1 MMTRSQTNAYKV
13 ASAEA
18 YKVASAEAYKVASAE
33 AYNNAS
39 CEASPVGV
47 RISPRF
53 SEPVL
58 RRSARLNAQNG
69 GSHSN
74 PQKKDS
80 HRSVPV
86 HLVSSVCGKQLEPRR
101 SNRLNPQNKFV
112 EPSVKMTI
120 EEQEDDGVFIR
131 RSSRLVSQPKCY
143 VDPDDYFDLDNDS
156 DDEDYNPKYD
166 MAVDLDD
173 DVYVSSDKR
182 VRPRSIPFDVD
193 EDIKFD
199 FDEASRAW
207 RQNKRS
213 IGNGMFAYRT
223 RSCSK

>member
-1 MMTRSQTNAYKV
+1 MMTRSQTNNN
-13 ASAEA
+13 
-18 YKVASAEAYKVASAE
+18 

-39 CEASPVGV
+39 VEASPVGV
-47 RISPRF
+47 RRSSRF

-58 RRSARLNAQNG
+58 RRSNRLN
-69 GSHSN
+69 
-74 PQKKDS
+74 PQQEDS
-80 HRSVPV
+80 HLSVPV
-86 HLVSSVCGKQLEPRR
+86 HLVSSVCEKKLEPRR
-101 SNRLNPQNKFV
+101 SNRLNPV
-112 EPSVKMTI
+112 AEPSVKMTI

-131 RSSRLVSQPKCY
+131 RSKRLVSQPKCY

-166 MAVDLDD
+166 NDESAT
-173 DVYVSSDKR
+173 KR
-182 VRPRSIPFDVD
+182 VMPHSVD
-193 EDIKFD
+193 ID

>member
-1 MMTRSQTNAYKV
+1 MMTRSQTFANAY
-13 ASAEA
+13 
-18 YKVASAEAYKVASAE
+18 
-33 AYNNAS
+33 NAI
-39 CEASPVGV
+39 ASPEGV
-47 RISPRF
+47 RRSPRF

-58 RRSARLNAQNG
+58 RRSNRLNPQRED
-69 GSHSN
+69 SHS
-74 PQKKDS
+74 PVS
-80 HRSVPV
+80 V
-86 HLVSSVCGKQLEPRR
+86 HLVSSVQVGVGKKLEPRR
-101 SNRLNPQNKFV
+101 SIRLNPTLSEPSRLNPSV
-112 EPSVKMTI
+112 SEPSVKMTI
-120 EEQEDDGVFIR
+120 EEDDDDGVFIR
-131 RSSRLVSQPKCY
+131 RSSRLASQPKTY
-143 VDPDDYFDLDNDS
+143 LTNHYFDLDNES

-166 MAVDLDD
+166 MADD
-173 DVYVSSDKR
+173 DVYVSNKR

>member
-1 MMTRSQTNAYKV
+1 MTRSQTNAYN
-13 ASAEA
+13 ASVEA
-18 YKVASAEAYKVASAE
+18 YT
-33 AYNNAS
+33 NAS
-39 CEASPVGV
+39 SEASPVGV
-47 RISPRF
+47 RRSPRF

-58 RRSARLNAQNG
+58 RRSNRLN
-69 GSHSN
+69 
-74 PQKKDS
+74 PQRKDS
-80 HRSVPV
+80 HSKEDSHLSVPV
-86 HLVSSVCGKQLEPRR
+86 HLVSSVVEPRR
-101 SNRLNPQNKFV
+101 SSRLNPVV

-120 EEQEDDGVFIR
+120 EEDDDGIFIR
-131 RSSRLVSQPKCY
+131 RSKRLVSQPKTY
-143 VDPDDYFDLDNDS
+143 LTNHYFDLDNES

-166 MAVDLDD
+166 MDND
-173 DVYVSSDKR
+173 YVLSESKR

-223 RSCSK
+223 RSSSLSK

>member
-1 MMTRSQTNAYKV
+1 MMTRSQTFAN
-13 ASAEA
+13 
-18 YKVASAEAYKVASAE
+18 

-39 CEASPVGV
+39 VEASPVGV
-47 RISPRF
+47 RRSSRF

-58 RRSARLNAQNG
+58 RRSNRLN
-69 GSHSN
+69 
-74 PQKKDS
+74 PQREDS
-80 HRSVPV
+80 HLSVPV
-86 HLVSSVCGKQLEPRR
+86 HLVSSVCEKKIEPRR
-101 SNRLNPQNKFV
+101 SNRLNPTLSHNSIV
-112 EPSVKMTI
+112 DPSVKMTIEELTI

-131 RSSRLVSQPKCY
+131 RSKRLVSQPKCY

-156 DDEDYNPKYD
+156 DDEDYNPTYD
-166 MAVDLDD
+166 NDESAT
-173 DVYVSSDKR
+173 KR
-182 VRPRSIPFDVD
+182 VMPHSVD
-193 EDIKFD
+193 ID

>member
-1 MMTRSQTNAYKV
+1 MTRSQTLANTNNA
-13 ASAEA
+13 SIEA
-18 YKVASAEAYKVASAE
+18 YKVASAS
-33 AYNNAS
+33 
-39 CEASPVGV
+39 EASPVGV
-47 RISPRF
+47 RRSPRF

-58 RRSARLNAQNG
+58 RRSARLNTQNG
-69 GSHSN
+69 GSHS
-74 PQKKDS
+74 KEDS
-80 HRSVPV
+80 HLSVPV
-86 HLVSSVCGKQLEPRR
+86 HLVSSVQGKQLEPRR
-101 SNRLNPQNKFV
+101 SNRLNPQLSNNHSV

-120 EEQEDDGVFIR
+120 EEDDDGVFIR
-131 RSSRLVSQPKCY
+131 RSARLVSQPKTY
-143 VDPDDYFDLDNDS
+143 LTNHYFDLDNES

-166 MAVDLDD
+166 LDD
-173 DVYVSSDKR
+173 DVFVQESSTKR

-199 FDEASRAW
+199 FDEASCAW

>member
-1 MMTRSQTNAYKV
+1 MTRSQTNAYKV
-13 ASAEA
+13 ASSEA
-18 YKVASAEAYKVASAE
+18 YIAPSS
-33 AYNNAS
+33 
-39 CEASPVGV
+39 EASPVGV
-47 RISPRF
+47 RRSPRF

-58 RRSARLNAQNG
+58 RRSNRL
-69 GSHSN
+69 N
-74 PQKKDS
+74 PQKEDS

-86 HLVSSVCGKQLEPRR
+86 HLVSSITIGVGKHLEPRR
-101 SNRLNPQNKFV
+101 SNRLNPQLSNNHSV

-120 EEQEDDGVFIR
+120 EEQEDDGIFIR
-131 RSSRLVSQPKCY
+131 RSARLVSQPKTY
-143 VDPDDYFDLDNDS
+143 LTNHYFDLDNES

-166 MAVDLDD
+166 MDD

-193 EDIKFD
+193 EDIKFN
-199 FDEASRAW
+199 FDEASCAW

-223 RSCSK
+223 RSSSLSK

>member
-1 MMTRSQTNAYKV
+1 MMTRSQTNANNAT
-13 ASAEA
+13 AST
-18 YKVASAEAYKVASAE
+18 SE

-39 CEASPVGV
+39 PVGV
-47 RISPRF
+47 RRSPRF

-58 RRSARLNAQNG
+58 RRSARLNTQNG
-69 GSHSN
+69 VSHS
-74 PQKKDS
+74 KEDS
-80 HRSVPV
+80 HCSVPV
-86 HLVSSVCGKQLEPRR
+86 HLVSSITIGVGKHLEPRR
-101 SNRLNPQNKFV
+101 SNRLNPQLSNNHSV

-131 RSSRLVSQPKCY
+131 RSKRLVSQPKTY
-143 VDPDDYFDLDNDS
+143 LTNHYFDLDNES

-166 MAVDLDD
+166 MDD
-173 DVYVSSDKR
+173 DYVLSESKR
-182 VRPRSIPFDVD
+182 VRPRSIQFDVD

-223 RSCSK
+223 RSSSK

>member
-1 MMTRSQTNAYKV
+1 MMTRSQTNANNAT
-13 ASAEA
+13 AST
-18 YKVASAEAYKVASAE
+18 SE

-39 CEASPVGV
+39 PVGV
-47 RISPRF
+47 RRSPRF

-58 RRSARLNAQNG
+58 RRSNRL
-69 GSHSN
+69 N
-74 PQKKDS
+74 PQKEVSHSKEDS

-86 HLVSSVCGKQLEPRR
+86 HLVSSVQVGVGKHLEPRR
-101 SNRLNPQNKFV
+101 SSRLNPVV

-120 EEQEDDGVFIR
+120 EEDDDGIFIR
-131 RSSRLVSQPKCY
+131 RSKRLVSQPKTY
-143 VDPDDYFDLDNDS
+143 LTNHYFDLDNES

-166 MAVDLDD
+166 MDND
-173 DVYVSSDKR
+173 YVLSESKR

-223 RSCSK
+223 RSCSSPK

>member
-13 ASAEA
+13 ASSEA
-18 YKVASAEAYKVASAE
+18 YTNASA
-33 AYNNAS
+33 
-39 CEASPVGV
+39 EASPVGV
-47 RISPRF
+47 RRSPRL

-58 RRSARLNAQNG
+58 RRSSRLN
-69 GSHSN
+69 
-74 PQKKDS
+74 PKVDS
-80 HRSVPV
+80 HQKEDSHLSVPV
-86 HLVSSVCGKQLEPRR
+86 HLVSSITIGVGKHLEPRR
-101 SNRLNPQNKFV
+101 SNRLNPVV

-120 EEQEDDGVFIR
+120 EEQDDDDDGVFIR
-131 RSSRLVSQPKCY
+131 RSKRLVSQPKTY
-143 VDPDDYFDLDNDS
+143 LTNHYFDLDNES

-166 MAVDLDD
+166 MDN
-173 DVYVSSDKR
+173 DVYVSESKR

>member
-1 MMTRSQTNAYKV
+1 MTRSQTLANNA
-13 ASAEA
+13 SSEA
-18 YKVASAEAYKVASAE
+18 YKVASSE

-39 CEASPVGV
+39 PVGV
-47 RISPRF
+47 RRSPRF

-58 RRSARLNAQNG
+58 RRSARLNTQNG
-69 GSHSN
+69 GSHS
-74 PQKKDS
+74 KEDS

-86 HLVSSVCGKQLEPRR
+86 HLVSSITIGVGKHLEPRR
-101 SNRLNPQNKFV
+101 SSRLNPV
-112 EPSVKMTI
+112 TEPSVKMTI
-120 EEQEDDGVFIR
+120 EEQEDDDGIFIR
-131 RSSRLVSQPKCY
+131 RSARLVSQPKTY
-143 VDPDDYFDLDNDS
+143 LTNHYFDLDNES

-166 MAVDLDD
+166 MDND
-173 DVYVSSDKR
+173 YVLSESKR

-223 RSCSK
+223 RSCSSSK

>member
-1 MMTRSQTNAYKV
+1 
-13 ASAEA
+13 
-18 YKVASAEAYKVASAE
+18 
-33 AYNNAS
+33 
-39 CEASPVGV
+39 
-47 RISPRF
+47 
-53 SEPVL
+53 
-58 RRSARLNAQNG
+58 
-69 GSHSN
+69 
-74 PQKKDS
+74 
-80 HRSVPV
+80 
-86 HLVSSVCGKQLEPRR
+86 
-101 SNRLNPQNKFV
+101 
-112 EPSVKMTI
+112 MTI
-120 EEQEDDGVFIR
+120 EEHEDDGVFIR
-131 RSSRLVSQPKCY
+131 RSKRLVSQPKTY
-143 VDPDDYFDLDNDS
+143 LTNHYFDLDNDS

>member
-1 MMTRSQTNAYKV
+1 MMTRSQTLANAYTN

-18 YKVASAEAYKVASAE
+18 YKAPSSEAYKAPS
-33 AYNNAS
+33 S
-39 CEASPVGV
+39 EASPVGV
-47 RISPRF
+47 RRSPRF

-58 RRSARLNAQNG
+58 RRSSRL
-69 GSHSN
+69 N
-74 PQKKDS
+74 PQKEDS
-80 HRSVPV
+80 HLSVPV
-86 HLVSSVCGKQLEPRR
+86 HLVSSITIGVGKHLEPRR
-101 SNRLNPQNKFV
+101 SNRLNPV
-112 EPSVKMTI
+112 AEPSVKMTI
-120 EEQEDDGVFIR
+120 EEDDDGIFIR
-131 RSSRLVSQPKCY
+131 RSARLVSQPKTY
-143 VDPDDYFDLDNDS
+143 LTNHYFDLDNES

-166 MAVDLDD
+166 MDDD

-199 FDEASRAW
+199 FDEASCAW

-223 RSCSK
+223 RSSSLSK

>member
-1 MMTRSQTNAYKV
+1 MMTRSQTNAYN
-13 ASAEA
+13 ASVEA
-18 YKVASAEAYKVASAE
+18 YT
-33 AYNNAS
+33 NAS
-39 CEASPVGV
+39 SEASPVGV
-47 RISPRF
+47 RRSPRF

-58 RRSARLNAQNG
+58 RRSNRL
-69 GSHSN
+69 N
-74 PQKKDS
+74 PQKEVSHSKEDS

-86 HLVSSVCGKQLEPRR
+86 HLVSSITIGVGKHLEPRR
-101 SNRLNPQNKFV
+101 SNRLNPV
-112 EPSVKMTI
+112 TEPSVKMTI
-120 EEQEDDGVFIR
+120 EEQEDDDGIFIR
-131 RSSRLVSQPKCY
+131 RSKRLVSQPKTY
-143 VDPDDYFDLDNDS
+143 LTNHYFDLDNES

-166 MAVDLDD
+166 MDND
-173 DVYVSSDKR
+173 YVLSESKR

-223 RSCSK
+223 RSSSLSK

>member
-1 MMTRSQTNAYKV
+1 MMTRSQTNAYN
-13 ASAEA
+13 ASVEA
-18 YKVASAEAYKVASAE
+18 YT
-33 AYNNAS
+33 NAS
-39 CEASPVGV
+39 SEASPVGV
-47 RISPRF
+47 RRSPRF

-58 RRSARLNAQNG
+58 RRSNRLN
-69 GSHSN
+69 
-74 PQKKDS
+74 PQRKDS
-80 HRSVPV
+80 HSKEDSHLSVPV
-86 HLVSSVCGKQLEPRR
+86 HLVSSVVEPRR
-101 SNRLNPQNKFV
+101 SSRLNPVV

-120 EEQEDDGVFIR
+120 EEDDDGIFIR
-131 RSSRLVSQPKCY
+131 RSKRLVSQPKTY
-143 VDPDDYFDLDNDS
+143 LTNHYFDLDNES

-166 MAVDLDD
+166 MDND
-173 DVYVSSDKR
+173 YVLSESKR

-223 RSCSK
+223 RSCSSPK

>member
-18 YKVASAEAYKVASAE
+18 YNATASAEAYNATASAEAYKVASDE
-33 AYNNAS
+33 AYNTAS
-39 CEASPVGV
+39 SEASPVGV
-47 RISPRF
+47 RRSPRF

-58 RRSARLNAQNG
+58 RRSNRL
-69 GSHSN
+69 N
-74 PQKKDS
+74 PQKEDS

-166 MAVDLDD
+166 MEH

-199 FDEASRAW
+199 FDEASCAW

-223 RSCSK
+223 RSRSSSK

>member
-1 MMTRSQTNAYKV
+1 MMTRSQTNNNAYNA
-13 ASAEA
+13 AS
-18 YKVASAEAYKVASAE
+18 VE
-33 AYNNAS
+33 AYNAPS
-39 CEASPVGV
+39 SEASSSGP
-47 RISPRF
+47 RRSPRF

-58 RRSARLNAQNG
+58 RRSTRLNTQNG
-69 GSHSN
+69 GSSPFGLN
-74 PQKKDS
+74 PQKEDS

-86 HLVSSVCGKQLEPRR
+86 HLVSSVVEPRR
-101 SNRLNPQNKFV
+101 SSRLIKLV

-120 EEQEDDGVFIR
+120 EEDDDGVFIR
-131 RSSRLVSQPKCY
+131 RSARLVSQPKTY
-143 VDPDDYFDLDNDS
+143 LTNHYFDLDNES

-166 MAVDLDD
+166 MDND
-173 DVYVSSDKR
+173 YVLSESKR

-199 FDEASRAW
+199 FDEASCAW

-223 RSCSK
+223 RSMSSSK

>member
-1 MMTRSQTNAYKV
+1 MMTRSQTNAYN
-13 ASAEA
+13 ASVEA
-18 YKVASAEAYKVASAE
+18 YT
-33 AYNNAS
+33 NAS
-39 CEASPVGV
+39 SEASPVGV
-47 RISPRF
+47 RRSPRF

-58 RRSARLNAQNG
+58 RRSNRLN
-69 GSHSN
+69 
-74 PQKKDS
+74 PQRKDS
-80 HRSVPV
+80 HSKEDSHLSVPV
-86 HLVSSVCGKQLEPRR
+86 HLVSSVVEPRR
-101 SNRLNPQNKFV
+101 SSRLNPVV

-120 EEQEDDGVFIR
+120 EEDDDGIFIR
-131 RSSRLVSQPKCY
+131 RSKRLVSQPKTY
-143 VDPDDYFDLDNDS
+143 LTNHYFDLDNES

-166 MAVDLDD
+166 MDND
-173 DVYVSSDKR
+173 YVLSESKR

-223 RSCSK
+223 RSSSLSK

>member
-1 MMTRSQTNAYKV
+1 MMTRSQTNAYN
-13 ASAEA
+13 
-18 YKVASAEAYKVASAE
+18 ASAE
-33 AYNNAS
+33 AYNATASTSEAYNATAS
-39 CEASPVGV
+39 TSEAYNNASPVGV
-47 RISPRF
+47 RRSPRF

-58 RRSARLNAQNG
+58 RRSNRLN
-69 GSHSN
+69 
-74 PQKKDS
+74 PQRKDS
-80 HRSVPV
+80 HSKEDSHLSVPV
-86 HLVSSVCGKQLEPRR
+86 HLVSSITIGVGKHLEPRR
-101 SNRLNPQNKFV
+101 SNRLNPVV

-120 EEQEDDGVFIR
+120 EEQDDDDDGVFIR
-131 RSSRLVSQPKCY
+131 RSKRLVSQPKTY
-143 VDPDDYFDLDNDS
+143 LTNHYFDLDNES

-166 MAVDLDD
+166 MAVNLDD
-173 DVYVSSDKR
+173 DVYVSESKR

>member
-1 MMTRSQTNAYKV
+1 MMTRSQTNAYN
-13 ASAEA
+13 ASVEA
-18 YKVASAEAYKVASAE
+18 YT
-33 AYNNAS
+33 NAS
-39 CEASPVGV
+39 SEASPVGV
-47 RISPRF
+47 RRSPRF

-58 RRSARLNAQNG
+58 RRSNRLN
-69 GSHSN
+69 
-74 PQKKDS
+74 PQRKDS
-80 HRSVPV
+80 HSKEDSHLSVPV
-86 HLVSSVCGKQLEPRR
+86 HLVSSVVEPRR
-101 SNRLNPQNKFV
+101 SSRLNPVV

-120 EEQEDDGVFIR
+120 EEDDDGIFIR
-131 RSSRLVSQPKCY
+131 RSKRLVSQPKTY
-143 VDPDDYFDLDNDS
+143 LTNHYFDLDNES

-166 MAVDLDD
+166 MDND
-173 DVYVSSDKR
+173 YVLSESKR
-182 VRPRSIPFDVD
+182 VRPRSIPFDAD

>member
-1 MMTRSQTNAYKV
+1 MMTRSQTLAYNAT
-13 ASAEA
+13 AS
-18 YKVASAEAYKVASAE
+18 SE
-33 AYNNAS
+33 AYNAPS
-39 CEASPVGV
+39 SEASPVGV
-47 RISPRF
+47 RRSPRF
-53 SEPVL
+53 SEPLL
-58 RRSARLNAQNG
+58 RRSPRLN
-69 GSHSN
+69 
-74 PQKKDS
+74 PKVDS
-80 HRSVPV
+80 HQKVDSHLSVPV
-86 HLVSSVCGKQLEPRR
+86 HLVSSITIGVGKHLEPRR
-101 SNRLNPQNKFV
+101 STRLNTQNGGSPPLRLNPSVV

-131 RSSRLVSQPKCY
+131 RSKRLVSQPKTY
-143 VDPDDYFDLDNDS
+143 LTNHYFDLDNES

-166 MAVDLDD
+166 MAHNVL
-173 DVYVSSDKR
+173 DKR
-182 VRPRSIPFDVD
+182 VRPRSIPIDVD

>member
-1 MMTRSQTNAYKV
+1 MMTRSQTNNNAYKV
-13 ASAEA
+13 ASNEA
-18 YKVASAEAYKVASAE
+18 YNAAKAYTAYTNASAEAYTNASAE
-33 AYNNAS
+33 AS
-39 CEASPVGV
+39 SE
-47 RISPRF
+47 PRR
-53 SEPVL
+53 SSRLQGREPVL
-58 RRSARLNAQNG
+58 RRSARLNPKVDSHQNE
-69 GSHSN
+69 
-74 PQKKDS
+74 DS

-86 HLVSSVCGKQLEPRR
+86 HLVSSVQGKHLEPRR
-101 SNRLNPQNKFV
+101 SNRLNPLV

-131 RSSRLVSQPKCY
+131 RSARLVSQPKTY
-143 VDPDDYFDLDNDS
+143 LTNHYFDLDNES

-173 DVYVSSDKR
+173 NVYVSSDKR
-182 VRPRSIPFDVD
+182 LRPRSIPFEVD

-199 FDEASRAW
+199 FDEASSAW

-223 RSCSK
+223 RSSSK

>member
-1 MMTRSQTNAYKV
+1 MTRSQTNNNAYNA
-13 ASAEA
+13 AS
-18 YKVASAEAYKVASAE
+18 VE
-33 AYNNAS
+33 AYNATTS
-39 CEASPVGV
+39 SEASSSGP
-47 RISPRF
+47 RRSPRF

-58 RRSARLNAQNG
+58 RRSARLNTQNG
-69 GSHSN
+69 GSHS
-74 PQKKDS
+74 KEDS

-86 HLVSSVCGKQLEPRR
+86 HLVSSVVEPRR
-101 SNRLNPQNKFV
+101 SSRLNPVV

-120 EEQEDDGVFIR
+120 EEPEDDGVFIR
-131 RSSRLVSQPKCY
+131 RSARLVSQPKTY
-143 VDPDDYFDLDNDS
+143 LTNHYFDLDNES

-166 MAVDLDD
+166 MDD
-173 DVYVSSDKR
+173 DYVLSESKR
-182 VRPRSIPFDVD
+182 VRPRSIQFDVD